1 MMHRIFTVLVVVP
14 IAIVLIAV
22 SVANRASTIFTLDPF
37 NPGNPSLSVQVPL
50 FVLLLLALALG
61 LIIGS
66 ALTWFKQHKYRKAA
80 RELEVKDHRRAR
92 AEEAHLPVRSV

>member
-14 IAIVLIAV
+14 IAVVLIAV
-22 SVANRASTIFTLDPF
+22 SVANRGQTIFTLDPF
-37 NPGNPSLSVQVPL
+37 NPGNPALSVQMPL

-61 LIIGS
+61 LILGS

-80 RELEVKDHRRAR
+80 RELEVRDERRER
-92 AEEAHLPVRSV
+92 AAQAHLPTRSV

>member
-1 MMHRIFTVLVVVP
+1 MMQRIFTVLVVVP

-22 SVANRASTIFTLDPF
+22 SVANRAPTIFTLDPF
-37 NPGNPSLSVQVPL
+37 NPGNPALSVQVPL

-61 LIIGS
+61 LILGS

-80 RELEVKDHRRAR
+80 RDLEVKEERRSRREAPTLPAR
-92 AEEAHLPVRSV
+92 SI